1 MNENCTVG
9 AVFTGSGMIL
19 FKNRDLTLD
28 PSKAGLPKPTIVDGK
43 QRYIK
48 FGTGKSGVWAGVNAT
63 GLGVVGADGNGTVN
77 LVGDQYGSGQLTWE
91 AYEHVIDSFSSVSK
105 AYPWLIEFYD
115 KNQIGGT
122 GDIILLADPDMLLV
136 MEYASP
142 GNWGLQFRRRD
153 DKFDEHLPPYIL
165 RTNFFITLSDFR
177 PKPNS
182 SPIHMSSEYRYGSAL
197 RQLAF
202 GGNTMTVSKIK
213 QLLQSH
219 LNGKNTFS
227 TCRHSYNEY
236 NTVGSVI
243 VNVIKNEI
251 HAHYVLN
258 SHACEG
264 IYQTMKLKRKTK

>member
-9 AVFTGSGMIL
+9 AIFTSSGLML
-19 FKNRDLTLD
+19 FKNRDLTLE
-28 PSKAGLPKPTIVDGK
+28 PSKAGLSKPLIANGK
-43 QRYIK
+43 HKYIK
-48 FGTGKSGVWAGVNAT
+48 FGTGKTGVWAGVNAM
-63 GLGVVGADGNGTVN
+63 GVGVVGADGNGIVN
-77 LVGDQYGSGQLTWE
+77 LTGDQYGGGRLTWE
-91 AYEHVIDSFSSVSK
+91 AYEYVIANFSTVSK
-105 AYPWLIEFYD
+105 AFPWLLEFYD

-122 GDIILLADPDMLLV
+122 GDIVLLADPDMLLI

-142 GNWGLQFRRRD
+142 GNWGLQFRRKN

-165 RTNFFITLSDFR
+165 RTNFFITLGGFR
-177 PKPNS
+177 PNPNS
-182 SPIHMSSEYRYGSAL
+182 SPVHMSSEYRYGSAL

-202 GGNTMTVSKIK
+202 AGKSITVSKIK

-227 TCRHSYNEY
+227 TCRHSHHEY

-243 VNVIKNEI
+243 MHVDKDEI
-251 HAHYVLN
+251 NAHYVLN

-264 IYQTMKLKRKTK
+264 NYQVVKLKTNA